1 MKRSKGLTDLSKSPG
16 PPGPP
21 GPLALTALLRSTAQ
35 KVLRQKNVAMEEK
48 KYIYS
53 KIIAY

>member
-1 MKRSKGLTDLSKSPG
+1 MKRSKGLTDLSKS
-16 PPGPP
+16 PGPP